1 MISGDIDDIGE
12 NTHEGD
18 QRQILSYLCGVYK
31 LNSEVERY
39 LNMSSEASYWAE
51 SDRFAMLALENPT
64 EEDAEKRRQVLEDL
78 LKYTKVRPKSE
89 GIIHYNIARI
99 AKAQRNEEEAN
110 KHLEEARKII
120 PELVK
125 TRIDLDPIWKKV

>member
-1 MISGDIDDIGE
+1 
-12 NTHEGD
+12 
-18 QRQILSYLCGVYK
+18 
-31 LNSEVERY
+31 
-39 LNMSSEASYWAE
+39 MSSEASYWAE